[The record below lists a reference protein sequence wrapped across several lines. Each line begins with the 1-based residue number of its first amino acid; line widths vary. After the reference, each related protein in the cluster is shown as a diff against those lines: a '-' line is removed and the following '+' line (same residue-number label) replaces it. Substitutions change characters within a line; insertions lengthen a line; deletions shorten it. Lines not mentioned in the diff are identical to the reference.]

1 MQRTIGQRIEIDPY
15 EEGDYQW
22 ATIETLDPISARL
35 DDGKLAMLD
44 SFHNEWYVVL
54 VY

>member
-1 MQRTIGQRIEIDPY
+1 MAIGDRIEIDPY
-15 EEGDYQW
+15 EEGEYLL
-22 ATIETLDPISARL
+22 ATVESISPISARL

-44 SFHNEWYVVL
+44 KFHCEWFVVL